1 MAEQGSFGKGIREA
15 VGRIAHG
22 HVVRLPEAPQAS
34 GLNPGQP
41 APEML
46 RGVVESKSGT
56 STSFARDITRVARDL
71 RAGRL
76 GSETVLRTRAALLE
90 RKTRLES
97 ADNALAMTVRLMP
110 GSTALYQPAAEGQF
124 NYVDPRNARRRV
136 GFVDSVRGFF
146 SNQVDRF
153 PTKLLQISGQ
163 MGTIYMG
170 EEIGAEKGQLYLEL
184 TEWSDAP
191 TGPFGFRGRASR
203 ADYLIPV
210 SAVESTTAKLQA
222 RQLPTFKN
230 SMFNL

>member
-15 VGRIAHG
+15 VSRIAHG
-22 HVVRLPEAPQAS
+22 HVVRPPEVPQAP
-34 GLNPGQP
+34 LNQGHP
-41 APEML
+41 AQEML
-46 RGVVESKSGT
+46 RGVLESEGGT
-56 STSFARDITRVARDL
+56 PTSFASDIAKVVTDL

-76 GSETVLRTRAALLE
+76 SSETVLRTRAALLE
-90 RKTRLES
+90 RKTRLEN
-97 ADNALAMTVRLMP
+97 ADSALAMVVNLML
-110 GSTALYQPAAEGQF
+110 GSTALYQPAIESEF

-146 SNQVDRF
+146 SDQVDRF

-184 TEWSDAP
+184 TKWFKAP
-191 TGPFGFRGRASR
+191 IGDYGYIGRASR
-203 ADYLIPV
+203 HDYLIPF
-210 SAVESTTAKLQA
+210 SAIESITVKSQV

-230 SMFNL
+230 SIFNL